1 MTGPSSLW
9 PLSLSSLPLIPSES
23 APFGPLNPLHEYII
37 AHAEDI
43 TLGNAVY
50 ALGIPFA
57 PLALQAFLLQH
68 EGTRVWRGAI
78 AVLGVALIL
87 RAWTGYRLIREW
99 SSAWRVEEHWGTR
112 YARREEWRPRLSWGA
127 WRDHRVLIIGNLLP
141 ISAA

>member
-9 PLSLSSLPLIPSES
+9 PALSSLPLIPSGS

-57 PLALQAFLLQH
+57 PLGLQAFLLQH
-68 EGTRVWRGAI
+68 EGTRVWRGAV
-78 AVLGVALIL
+78 AVLGLALIL
-87 RAWTGYRLIREW
+87 RAWTGYRLIRKW
-99 SSAWRVEEHWGTR
+99 SRGMGWSISRGC
-112 YARREEWRPRLSWGA
+112 ARREGWVS
-127 WRDHRVLIIGNLLP
+127 N
-141 ISAA
+141 